1 MIKLTVLMGALA
13 CLGCSAPPQA
23 QSGASQGAGVVM
35 ATAIEAV
42 RPGGPHPVGVAEGPA
57 LASGATTRLY
67 YPAADASGEVRA
79 EGPSPDH
86 RADLARRFG
95 PDAAGILA
103 QAVTAARRGA
113 APATGRFPLVVFQPG
128 ASMGGGDY
136 RLLIEDVASRGYVVL
151 VLNPEGSP
159 PVSGGRYRQAAAELV
174 EAVALARS
182 GAVAGIEGD
191 RVAVIGH
198 SLGGAAAVMALA
210 DLPGAVAVNL
220 DGDYNGP
227 TRIPADGRVLYLLG
241 RTEGEADRSRD
252 RRARVWREAAQ
263 GASDAVAL
271 QVPDVRHFDFAD
283 AALIQDAVPEDRRR
297 TRFGAIG
304 GAKAHALTTDLVAGF
319 LDSRLKGQADAW
331 SAARAR
337 HPEAAAPTTW

>member
-1 MIKLTVLMGALA
+1 MFKLLVLMGALG
-13 CLGCSAPPQA
+13 CLGCSPPQA
-23 QSGASQGAGVVM
+23 RSGAGEETSAVT
-35 ATAIEAV
+35 AAAIEAV

-57 LASGATTRLY
+57 LASGAATRLY
-67 YPAADASGEVRA
+67 YPAADASGERRA
-79 EGPSPDH
+79 EGPNPDH
-86 RADLARRFG
+86 RVNLTRRFG
-95 PDAAGILA
+95 ADAAGILA
-103 QAVTAARRGA
+103 QAMTAARHDA
-113 APATGRFPLVVFQPG
+113 APAAGRFPLVVFQPG

-136 RLLIEDVASRGYVVL
+136 RLLLEDIASRGYVVL
-151 VLNPEGSP
+151 ALNPEGSP
-159 PVSGGRYRQAAAELV
+159 PVSVERYRQAAAELV
-174 EAVALARS
+174 EAVVLARS

-198 SLGGAAAVMALA
+198 SLGGASAVMALA

-227 TRIPADGRVLYLLG
+227 TRIPSGGRVLYLLG

-263 GASDAVAL
+263 GVADAVAL
-271 QVPDVRHFDFAD
+271 QVRDVRHFDFAD
-283 AALIQDAVPEDRRR
+283 VALIQDAVPQDRRR
-297 TRFGAIG
+297 TRFGPIG
-304 GAKAHALTTDLVAGF
+304 GMKAHALTTDLVVGF

-331 SAARAR
+331 PAALAR